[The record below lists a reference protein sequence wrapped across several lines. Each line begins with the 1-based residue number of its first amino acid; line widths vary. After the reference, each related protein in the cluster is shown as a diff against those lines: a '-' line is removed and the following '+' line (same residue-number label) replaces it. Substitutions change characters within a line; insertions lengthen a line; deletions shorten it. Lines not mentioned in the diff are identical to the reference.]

1 MTQCCIILETN
12 LGMIFFFLNC
22 ELANLLIELLVNFV
36 DFVYFLTFE
45 VVYIVLIVSPCLL

>member
-1 MTQCCIILETN
+1 MLHHIRDQSWN
-12 LGMIFFFLNC
+12 DFFFLNC

-45 VVYIVLIVSPCLL
+45 VVYIVVIVSPCLL